1 MKEKQLIPVKELPRY
16 LPVSMAT
23 IRSWVFQQRLPVIR
37 LGRLVMVKRSVLQR
51 IQEEGLES
59 VAEEARKS
67 PDQWK

>member
-16 LPVSMAT
+16 LPVSMAA
-23 IRSWVFQQRLPVIR
+23 IRAWIFQQRLPVVR
-37 LGRLVMVKRSVLQR
+37 LGRLVMVKRAVLQR

>member
-1 MKEKQLIPVKELPRY
+1 MSEKQLIPVKELPKH
-16 LPVSMAT
+16 LPVTMST
-23 IRSWVFQQRLPVIR
+23 IRAWIFQGRLPVVR
-37 LGRLVMVKRSVLQR
+37 LGRLVMVKRAVLQR